1 MRIGPIGIINRAF
14 PSMFSRTSGVPG
26 KRGCLVLPDFP
37 DQVTFQNFP
46 EKHLEETGA
55 TSAPWETF
63 GGRGLREPTEP
74 VSVADSLGPAPHR
87 EFEEGTA
94 LALMDPVLV
103 CSGCPV
109 SLPTR
114 VTTFIVWCPMWEMVV
129 CGGEGLHFVPAA
141 VGSGGPG
148 MGSLAAYKMKSR
160 MALTWRGSHFWQ
172 YPVAACKEEMWL
184 LRISSTLDAR
194 GPSRCPLGRM
204 RAAECGN
211 LSVDSR

>member
-1 MRIGPIGIINRAF
+1 MPPASCTHRWPWWPMCF
-14 PSMFSRTSGVPG
+14 PGTAVPHG
-26 KRGCLVLPDFP
+26 LHCVPALRCPG
-37 DQVTFQNFP
+37 
-46 EKHLEETGA
+46 
-55 TSAPWETF
+55 

-148 MGSLAAYKMKSR
+148 MGSLAAYNMKSR
-160 MALTWRGSHFWQ
+160 MELTWRGSHFWQ
-172 YPVAACKEEMWL
+172 YPVAAQ
-184 LRISSTLDAR
+184 
-194 GPSRCPLGRM
+194 
-204 RAAECGN
+204 
-211 LSVDSR
+211 

>member
-1 MRIGPIGIINRAF
+1 MLGGSGENWAKRDHKSGISCDVF
-14 PSMFSRTSGVPG
+14 PDFWRPRRVFF
-26 KRGCLVLPDFP
+26 KRGCLARPDFP

-55 TSAPWETF
+55 TSALWETL
-63 GGRGLREPTEP
+63 GGRGSREPTEP
-74 VSVADSLGPAPHR
+74 VSVADSLGPASHR

-103 CSGCPV
+103 RSGCPV

-114 VTTFIVWCPMWEMVV
+114 VTTFIVWRPMWEMVV

-148 MGSLAAYKMKSR
+148 MGSLAAYNMKSR
-160 MALTWRGSHFWQ
+160 MELTWRGCHFWQ
-172 YPVAACKEEMWL
+172 YPVCGMQGGNAASQNL
-184 LRISSTLDAR
+184 QYAR
-194 GPSRCPLGRM
+194 YTWTFPLPARQNVG
-204 RAAECGN
+204 C
-211 LSVDSR
+211 